1 MKKTQEKIK
10 IGILEDHIATAM
22 GLKAQLDLNP
32 RISVVWMAQYYQQVE
47 EFLQDQPTNV
57 LILDI
62 GLPYSPNDPEPYP
75 IFHAI
80 PELLRAYPE
89 IKVLVVSMH
98 SRPALFKAVKDTGAN
113 GYILKHDGES
123 FNRLDEILLDI
134 YENDSIYYSP
144 EVLKVLTTP
153 NQLPSLT
160 NRQAQILSLVRSQ
173 PGISNVELANIL
185 VVAPSTIRNHLSD
198 IYIKLGVNNRASAI
212 IKAQQLG
219 LLPGDVENLQ
229 LD

>member
-1 MKKTQEKIK
+1 MQEQIK

-32 RISVVWMAQYYQQVE
+32 RLSVVWMAQYYNQVE
-47 EFLQDQPTNV
+47 EFLKTNPTNI

-62 GLPYSPNDPEPYP
+62 GLPNSPEETEPYP

-80 PELLRAYPE
+80 PEILRIYPE
-89 IKVLVVSMH
+89 MKILVVSMH
-98 SRPALFKAVKDTGAN
+98 SRPALFKAIKDTGAS
-113 GYILKHDGES
+113 GYILKHDGDS

-134 YENDSIYYSP
+134 YEKDSIYYSP
-144 EVLKVLTTP
+144 EVLKVLTNP
-153 NQLPSLT
+153 DQLPSLT
-160 NRQAQILSLVRSQ
+160 NRQAQILSLIRSK
-173 PGISNVELANIL
+173 PGISNVDLANLL

-212 IKAQQLG
+212 IKAQQYG
-219 LLPGDVENLQ
+219 LLPGGVEDLS

>member
-1 MKKTQEKIK
+1 MQEQIK

-32 RISVVWMAQYYQQVE
+32 RLSVVWMAQYYNQVE
-47 EFLQDQPTNV
+47 EFLKTNPTNI

-62 GLPYSPNDPEPYP
+62 GLPNSPEETEPYP

-80 PELLRAYPE
+80 PEILRIYPE
-89 IKVLVVSMH
+89 MKILVVSMH
-98 SRPALFKAVKDTGAN
+98 SRPALFKAIKDTGAS
-113 GYILKHDGES
+113 GYILKHDGDS
-123 FNRLDEILLDI
+123 FNRLDEILLDV
-134 YENDSIYYSP
+134 YEKDSIYYSP
-144 EVLKVLTTP
+144 EVLKVLTNP
-153 NQLPSLT
+153 DQLPSLT
-160 NRQAQILSLVRSQ
+160 NRQAQILSLIRSK
-173 PGISNVELANIL
+173 PGISNVDLANLL

-212 IKAQQLG
+212 IKAQQYG
-219 LLPGDVENLQ
+219 LLPGGVEDLS

>member
-1 MKKTQEKIK
+1 MKKTQEQIK

-32 RISVVWMAQYYQQVE
+32 RISVVWMAQYFQEVE
-47 EFLQDQPTNV
+47 EFLHKRPANL

-62 GLPYSPNDPEPYP
+62 GIPNSQEDPEPYP

-80 PELLRAYPE
+80 PELLRTYPE
-89 IKVLVVSMH
+89 IKILVVSMH
-98 SRPALFKAVKDTGAN
+98 SRPALFKAIKDAGAS

-144 EVLKVLTTP
+144 EVLKELTTP

-160 NRQAQILSLVRSQ
+160 GRQAQILSLVSSQ
-173 PGISNVELANIL
+173 PGISNVDLANVL

-198 IYIKLGVNNRASAI
+198 IYIKLGVNNRAAAI

-219 LLPGDVENLQ
+219 LLPRDVQDLP